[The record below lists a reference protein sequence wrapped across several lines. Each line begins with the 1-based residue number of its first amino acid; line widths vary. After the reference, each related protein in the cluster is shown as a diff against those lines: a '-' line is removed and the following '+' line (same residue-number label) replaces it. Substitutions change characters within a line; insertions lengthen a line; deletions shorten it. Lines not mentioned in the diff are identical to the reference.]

1 MKIKKII
8 APNMAEAF
16 ALVKDE
22 LGEEAV
28 IISAENDEDGQ
39 VVVTAAVEEDFD
51 IRFDDTDEP
60 EIIETAHS
68 FDDNFLRGCLEYHGV
83 VETVADKIMSTARKI
98 SREQNIG
105 DTQTVLEKTL
115 AALYHCKDILD
126 LRQPVKM
133 FMGTPGSGKSTA
145 IAKTATLAK
154 FKHITTC
161 IISTD
166 NVRAGANKQLEAFA
180 QILELDFYFCKDER
194 SLFETV
200 REMQSRYR
208 LILIDTPGINP
219 FIEKEVDR
227 VGKLSEVVK
236 ADVIL
241 TVDAGRNT
249 YESVEIA
256 EIFAAVGVENILPT
270 RLDLTRRIGSVLSVA
285 ACCNLSF
292 CAASV
297 SSSIANGLADIDNKS
312 LARLI
317 LAEA

>member
-1 MKIKKII
+1 MKIKKIV

-16 ALVKDE
+16 ASVKAE
-22 LGEEAV
+22 LGDEAV
-28 IISAENDEDGQ
+28 IISAENTEDGQ

-51 IRFDDTDEP
+51 ISFDAADEP
-60 EIIETAHS
+60 EIIETAYS
-68 FDDNFLRGCLEYHGV
+68 FDDKFLRNCLEYHGV
-83 VETVADKIMSTARKI
+83 VETVADKILSTARNI

-105 DTQTVLEKTL
+105 DTQTVLEKTF

-126 LRQPVKM
+126 LHQPVKM

-145 IAKTATLAK
+145 IAKAATLAK

-200 REMQSRYR
+200 REMQSRYC

-219 FIEKEVDR
+219 FIDKEVDR

-285 ACCNLSF
+285 ACCNFSF

-297 SSSIANGLADIDNKS
+297 SSSIANGLAGIDNKS
-312 LARLI
+312 LARLV